1 MALATS
7 IPVDA
12 LGHYAGIGT
21 INDTEV
27 LVRSGQN
34 VQGETRA
41 VLSASLAAL
50 SEAITLAPDA
60 TYDWD
65 STALSVGVTHAAATC
80 VISLPVEASVTNRV
94 PGTPP
99 RKLYKLNSTV
109 NDIDLMAGPT
119 CTINGAAAGTDMT
132 PVPGSA
138 LQPSDTVNAPY
149 WLVYR
154 RTATAY
160 HVLGFVS

>member
-27 LVRSGQN
+27 LVRSGQT

-41 VLSASLAAL
+41 VLSASLADLA
-50 SEAITLAPDA
+50 EAITLAPDA
-60 TYDWD
+60 TFNWD
-65 STALSVGVTHAAATC
+65 SDDLNVGVTHAAATC
-80 VISLPVEASVTNRV
+80 VVSLPVEASVTNWV
-94 PGTPP
+94 PGSAP
-99 RKLYKLNSTV
+99 RKLYKFNGSA

-132 PVPGSA
+132 PIPGSA

-154 RTATAY
+154 QSATAY
-160 HVLGFVS
+160 WVIGFVS